1 MHSYNVSQ
9 GSRNYLKASYH
20 PSVDDY
26 MAYEAHTAEPLVQE
40 PYRNIFENL
49 FTYVFAVKY
58 CISFRRN
65 LS

>member
-1 MHSYNVSQ
+1 
-9 GSRNYLKASYH
+9 
-20 PSVDDY
+20 

-40 PYRNIFENL
+40 PYRNVFENL